1 LPVGVQLLGPAL
13 GEPML
18 LRIADA
24 FEQATDYHRLMA
36 PTPVKRKRGS
46 SR

>member
-1 LPVGVQLLGPAL
+1 VQLLGPAL

-24 FEQATDYHRLMA
+24 FEQTTDFHTRMATPPSA
-36 PTPVKRKRGS
+36 KKRG
-46 SR
+46 RGR